1 MKDAV
6 KANINMLTALMVVF
20 LTALFAVIGYTFDKR
35 KVIDF
40 TDWCIIFITMLALAT
55 AFYVCMIL
63 LKKDIKRLE
72 KRK

>member
-40 TDWCIIFITMLALAT
+40 ADGCIIFVAT
-55 AFYVCMIL
+55 ASLIIAFYICMLL
-63 LKKDIKRLE
+63 LKSEIKRLA